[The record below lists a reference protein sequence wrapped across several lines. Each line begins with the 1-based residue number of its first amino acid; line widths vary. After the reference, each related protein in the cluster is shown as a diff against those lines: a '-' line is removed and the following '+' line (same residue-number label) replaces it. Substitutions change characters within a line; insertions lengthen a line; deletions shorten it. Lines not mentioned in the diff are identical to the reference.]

1 MNGDP
6 DATLPPPPLKTG
18 VSLVF
23 LWAVSGAYD
32 RPGGVCRGDN
42 PKVRYGW
49 QWISL
54 YLFSILMLWGRI
66 LRSPLWPLVFSSM

>member
-1 MNGDP
+1 MAGNPHRGFNATGDP

-32 RPGGVCRGDN
+32 RPGGVWLG
-42 PKVRYGW
+42 V
-49 QWISL
+49 
-54 YLFSILMLWGRI
+54 I
-66 LRSPLWPLVFSSM
+66 LRSAMSGRGYPLVIPDTYAEG